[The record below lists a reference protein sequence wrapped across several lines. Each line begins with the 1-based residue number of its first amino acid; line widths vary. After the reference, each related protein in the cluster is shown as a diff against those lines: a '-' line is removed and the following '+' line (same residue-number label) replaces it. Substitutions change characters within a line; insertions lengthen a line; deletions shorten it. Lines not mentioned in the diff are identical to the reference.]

1 MSNVQEL
8 EDRIGELR
16 HNLATERIQTRELKQ
31 KAAQLKGSNLNLYQD
46 ISRLNEKIRQ
56 KEEDLRIS
64 RSIEKDFNSMKKAL
78 EGVLAER
85 YKEKNPFDHDCKWC
99 ERCVFRVWYSANM
112 AAGRKESLIQ
122 KT

>member
-8 EDRIGELR
+8 EDRISELR
-16 HNLATERIQTRELKQ
+16 HEIATERIQSRELKQ

-46 ISRLNEKIRQ
+46 VSRLNEKIRH
-56 KEEDLRIS
+56 KEEDLRIA
-64 RSIEKDFNSMKKAL
+64 RLIEKDFNSMKKAL

-85 YKEKNPFDHDCKWC
+85 YKEENPFGHDCKWC
-99 ERCVFRVWYSANM
+99 ECCILRVWSAANA